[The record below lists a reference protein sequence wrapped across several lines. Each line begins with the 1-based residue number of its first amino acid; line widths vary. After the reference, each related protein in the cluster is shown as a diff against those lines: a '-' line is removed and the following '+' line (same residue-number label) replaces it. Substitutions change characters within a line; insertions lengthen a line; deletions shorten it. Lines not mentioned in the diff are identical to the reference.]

1 MSGLQWFRLYHR
13 IVDDEK
19 LRLLAFEDRW
29 HFVALCCLKADGL
42 LDTPNDN
49 LRSRKIAVKLGVQLR
64 ELDEIG
70 RRLQEVNLV
79 DENLSPVA
87 WDELQFRSDSS
98 QERVRRYREARKER
112 GLVAQ
117 WQPSK
122 ELRQAVYDRDNH
134 ACVYCAATDDLSIDH
149 KTPEMHGGTN
159 DFDNLQTACRKCNAQ
174 KRDLTDSEYRHRLSN
189 GTVTLQQRPKS
200 KSKITDTE
208 VNTNVLTAKRR
219 SVSAAKPDGF
229 CDQLWRDWKN
239 HRKAAFT
246 ETALKGIER
255 EAAKAGW
262 TLEAAITEAIER
274 GWQGFKSDWV
284 EGKKNGA
291 ANRTTG
297 QRGNQNGFAAAL
309 RYVADG
315 RTDEPF

>member
-70 RRLQEVNLV
+70 RRLQEVDLV

-87 WDELQFRSDSS
+87 WDELQYKSDSS
-98 QERVRRYREARKER
+98 QERVKRYREARKER

-122 ELRQAVYDRDNH
+122 ALRQAVYDRDNN
-134 ACVYCAATDDLSIDH
+134 ACVYCTATDDLSIDH

-174 KRDLTDSEYRHRLSN
+174 KRDLTDAEYRQRLSN

-200 KSKITDTE
+200 KITDTE
-208 VNTNVLTAKRR
+208 VNTNILTAKRR
-219 SVSAAKPDGF
+219 SVSASKPDGF
-229 CDQLWRDWKN
+229 CDQLWKDWKN

-255 EAAKAGW
+255 EAALAGW
-262 TLEAAITEAIER
+262 TLEAAITESIER
-274 GWQGFKSDWV
+274 GWQGFKAEWV
-284 EGKKNGA
+284 EGKKNGK

-297 QRGNQNGFAAAL
+297 KHRNDNGFAAAL

-315 RTDEPF
+315 RPDDPF